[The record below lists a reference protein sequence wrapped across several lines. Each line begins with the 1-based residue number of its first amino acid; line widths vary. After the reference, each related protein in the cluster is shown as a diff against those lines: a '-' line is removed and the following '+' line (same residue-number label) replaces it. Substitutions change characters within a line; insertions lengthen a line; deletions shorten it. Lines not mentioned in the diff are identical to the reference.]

1 MSTEIIVIGAIS
13 LTILFLVSVLVFIGI
28 KMSKRLSMNAKKW
41 WIIAHVIFVVMYFS
55 GLLGELIMAISTT
68 LSGYEEHI
76 YAAHL
81 FILFFDNFL
90 IIPGGFGSLITGV

>member
-13 LTILFLVSVLVFIGI
+13 LTILILVSVLVFIGN
-28 KMSKRLSMNAKKW
+28 KMLKKLSMNAKKL
-41 WIIAHVIFVVMYFS
+41 WIIAHVIFVVIYFS

-68 LSGYEEHI
+68 LTGYEEHI

-81 FILFFDNFL
+81 FILQSF
-90 IIPGGFGSLITGV
+90 